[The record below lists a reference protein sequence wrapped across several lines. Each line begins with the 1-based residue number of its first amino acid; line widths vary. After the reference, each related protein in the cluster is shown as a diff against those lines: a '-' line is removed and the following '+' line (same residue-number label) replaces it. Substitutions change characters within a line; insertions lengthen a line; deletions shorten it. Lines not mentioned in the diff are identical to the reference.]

1 MSETQPDV
9 SDFMNKDVIS
19 VFPWDTIK
27 NAYDLILDKNLRALL
42 VMNEDEELV
51 GIVSERDI
59 VRYRTRNILP
69 KHAEFYINVSDLM
82 TREINT
88 FTPDTSL
95 REACEIFV
103 ETGNNQIPVVNK
115 SGTVAGIVAQH
126 DLLQFFSENLDELLG
141 INVEWERN
149 YD

>member
-1 MSETQPDV
+1 MSDSQPKV
-9 SDFMNKDVIS
+9 SAFMNEDVIS

-27 NAYDLILDKNLRALL
+27 KAYDLLLDKNLRALL
-42 VMNEDEELV
+42 VMNEDEQLV

-59 VRYRTRNILP
+59 VRYRTRNFLP

-82 TREINT
+82 TKNINT
-88 FTPDTSL
+88 FKPDTKL
-95 REACEIFV
+95 REACEKFV
-103 ETGNNQIPVVNK
+103 ETGNNQIPVVDEDD
-115 SGTVAGIVAQH
+115 TVAGIVAQR
-126 DLLQFFSENLDELLG
+126 DLLQFFSDNLDELLG